1 MSSTRGSTKGGG
13 GKTKASKSA
22 LPSPRQGATVP
33 GFSKA
38 GKVCSFT

>member
-22 LPSPRQGATVP
+22 LPSPRFP

>member
-22 LPSPRQGATVP
+22 LPRQGKALQFP